1 MLETMQLTDFQ
12 FPFDPSLIASHP
24 VRPRDHARLL
34 VVPKEQGSFCD
45 SHIFD
50 LPNLLLPGDLV
61 VVNDTRVIPARVM
74 GTKLPSGGKV
84 ELLVLRSSGHDQWE
98 VLLKGKVRVGQ
109 RIRLEG
115 DAEAVVEERS
125 QDRTVVSIKSPLSG
139 RELLQHVGQMPLP
152 PYIKRQPTK
161 DDREDYQT
169 MFAQADGAIAAP
181 TAGLHFTP
189 QLLTALTEKHIQ
201 VARITLHV
209 GAGTFRPVTVS
220 KVEEHRM
227 EPEWFHIP
235 EATAQAIARVKQSG
249 GRVVAV
255 GTTVTRSLE
264 SAVETGGN
272 VCAQEGQTNLF
283 VTPGY
288 RFQVVDALLTNFHL
302 PGTTLLML
310 IAAFAGL
317 EQSRAAYEHA
327 VRERYR
333 FYSYGD
339 AMLIQ

>member
-1 MLETMQLTDFQ
+1 MQLTDFQ
-12 FPFDPSLIASHP
+12 FPFDLSLIASHP
-24 VRPRDHARLL
+24 IRPRDHARLL
-34 VVPKEQGSFCD
+34 VVPKAQGTCCD
-45 SHIFD
+45 FHIFD
-50 LPNLLLPGDLV
+50 LPNVLQPGDLV
-61 VVNDTRVIPARVM
+61 VVNDTRVIPARVF
-74 GTKLPSGGKV
+74 GTKLPSGGKI
-84 ELLVLRSSGHDQWE
+84 ELLVLRSFGLSQWE

-125 QDRTVVSIKSPLSG
+125 QDRTVVSIKSSLSG
-139 RELLQHVGQMPLP
+139 PELLQHVGQMPLP
-152 PYIKRQPTK
+152 PYIKRQPT
-161 DDREDYQT
+161 DADREDYQT
-169 MFAQADGAIAAP
+169 MFAHAEGAIAAP

-189 QLLTALTEKHIQ
+189 QLLTALTEKHID
-201 VARITLHV
+201 VAHITLHV
-209 GAGTFRPVTVS
+209 GSGTFRPVTVS

-227 EPEWFHIP
+227 EPEWFHIS

-264 SAVETGGN
+264 SAVDAAGN

-288 RFQVVDALLTNFHL
+288 RFQVVDALMTNFHL

-327 VRERYR
+327 VKERYR

>member
-1 MLETMQLTDFQ
+1 MQLTDFQ

-24 VRPRDHARLL
+24 VRPRDHAKLL
-34 VVPKEQGSFCD
+34 AVPKGQGPCCD
-45 SHIFD
+45 AHIFD
-50 LPNLLLPGDLV
+50 LPNLLQSGDLV
-61 VVNDTRVIPARVM
+61 VVNDTRVIPARVF

-84 ELLVLRSSGHDQWE
+84 ELLVLRSLGLDQWE
-98 VLLKGKVRVGQ
+98 VLLKGKVHVGQ

-125 QDRTVVSIKSPLSG
+125 QDRTVVSIKSSLSG

-152 PYIKRQPTK
+152 PYIKRQPTD

-169 MFAQADGAIAAP
+169 MFAQTEGAIAAP

-189 QLLTALTEKHIQ
+189 QLLTALTEKDIH
-201 VARITLHV
+201 VAHITLHV

-227 EPEWFHIP
+227 EPEWFCIP
-235 EATAQAIARVKQSG
+235 EATAQAIARVRQFG

-264 SAVETGGN
+264 SAVDTEGN

-288 RFQVVDALLTNFHL
+288 RFQVVDALMTNFHL

-317 EQSRAAYEHA
+317 EQSRTAYAYA
-327 VRERYR
+327 VKERYR